1 MKYIN
6 PYDIAEFFGGLSLAN
21 FKKFKKRVL
30 NELELED
37 NEIVINNQKFSKN
50 DIYEILEEIDKNKDL
65 LNNYFALYMKKDINY
80 FLYGENQNI
89 ETILA
94 KINFLDEN
102 LKNFITPFLK
112 DRLKEIYKNAFKNKN
127 LTLLKFTPPISKIYL
142 DEIYEPIYKS
152 LKNIQNELQSK
163 KNQRINL
170 SNIQEIIGNID
181 IINQLPDYFDK
192 RRNDIALTIRG
203 LSVDMWND
211 YEDADLAIELI
222 NLALKFKLNSK
233 NRDMFENDKKQLEKM
248 KEKEKGNKLLKE
260 IENILNSYGNFDVKL
275 QKIKNYLLNN
285 FINDEILNNTF
296 RIVFNYI
303 KNNQVNLLLLDN
315 LNVVEKFLIFLKN
328 NSNDYQFKEIVNSNL
343 NDIRNIRNK
352 IQAAK
357 TKESFSSILSIGFW
371 ICVVLGFAT
380 PVFWGIAFVIM
391 IIMGIM
397 D

>member
-1 MKYIN
+1 M
-6 PYDIAEFFGGLSLAN
+6 
-21 FKKFKKRVL
+21 
-30 NELELED
+30 
-37 NEIVINNQKFSKN
+37 
-50 DIYEILEEIDKNKDL
+50 
-65 LNNYFALYMKKDINY
+65 
-80 FLYGENQNI
+80 
-89 ETILA
+89 
-94 KINFLDEN
+94 
-102 LKNFITPFLK
+102 
-112 DRLKEIYKNAFKNKN
+112 
-127 LTLLKFTPPISKIYL
+127 
-142 DEIYEPIYKS
+142 
-152 LKNIQNELQSK
+152 
-163 KNQRINL
+163 
-170 SNIQEIIGNID
+170 
-181 IINQLPDYFDK
+181 INQLPDYFDK

-233 NRDMFENDKKQLEKM
+233 NRDMFENDKEQLEKM